1 MVMFHHEIPYRIARQ
16 RGMLQAQLLR
26 ELTAGANTLA
36 DVDFGRARREIEAR
50 LPPIERRG

>member
-1 MVMFHHEIPYRIARQ
+1 
-16 RGMLQAQLLR
+16 MLQAQLLR